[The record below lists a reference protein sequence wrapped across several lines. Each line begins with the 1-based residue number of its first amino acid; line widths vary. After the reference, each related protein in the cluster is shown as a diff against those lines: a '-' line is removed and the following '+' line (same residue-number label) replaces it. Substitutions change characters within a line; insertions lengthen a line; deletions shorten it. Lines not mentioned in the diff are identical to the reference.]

1 MVGFM
6 GWELV
11 KIVLTIAM
19 LAAAPLWVS
28 QLSWLALVV
37 GMLVTMKTYWVALLV
52 RPGVR
57 KTDGLR
63 EE

>member
-11 KIVLTIAM
+11 KIMLTVAM
-19 LAAAPLWVS
+19 LAVAHLWVP
-28 QLSWLALVV
+28 QLSWLALVL
-37 GMLVTMKTYWVALLV
+37 GMVVTMKTYWVALLV
-52 RPGVR
+52 RPSVR